1 MNPASQPG
9 LKPGLT
15 PGFLAVVRREC
26 AWLFH
31 DRVALLLIFGV
42 PLFAFV
48 VLTAVFS
55 HPVIRHLGVSVVD
68 EDRSDASRAL
78 VEYVAA
84 SPSLQIVGR
93 SGTLSSAVQDIRSGK
108 AISAIYVPSNF
119 ERDLK
124 AGRRPQV
131 VGFYNQ
137 QFLTAAG
144 IASSG
149 LSDTLSAAAA
159 VAAPAKH
166 AAPAPASIGTL
177 PGETIALVNPQKNY
191 AQFLLRALLPM
202 IIHVVITL
210 AAGYSVGSEFRRRD
224 ARAWLESAGGDP
236 VVALVGKLA
245 PLFGIFVLIMLAEPF
260 FLEGVLE
267 IPFHG
272 DVPLMVAAGSL
283 LIIAHLALGAL
294 LQLVAGDLATGLGF
308 AGLFVSPAFGYAGV
322 GFPTIGMNAF
332 AQVWSAILPLRWYM
346 AILLGQ
352 AARGL
357 PVADSA
363 FPFAA
368 LAGLTLLYGSL
379 ALLRMA
385 SLTRKGRFAT
395 VASPEQ
401 VETSGTP
408 RGVGGA
414 FAAEW
419 RRVLGMRSA
428 FSLLFLAPLVYG
440 IYYPQPYLNQIL
452 RKLPIAV
459 VDNDLSDLSRQIVET
474 LDASGALSVAVRA
487 PTLADARAAIDRRK
501 AFAAVEIPP
510 GAERDMLKGLTVHI
524 PIYADATYL
533 FIFRS
538 TASGVAAA
546 LNTLTS
552 DLVSRGARSDG
563 SLVKAKLASL
573 SPADVLLQPIFNP
586 VGGYASYIV
595 PAAFILILQ
604 QTLLIGAAMLTR
616 TALAQ
621 GGGAFAGVFGRGI
634 AHLTIYLP
642 AVALYLIV
650 LPRFYGFSTLGH
662 LPELFALATVF
673 LLATSFMGQAVGAWF
688 TRPENATLLLLATSL
703 PQFFTMGFAWPREAV
718 PETAQALGRIFPA
731 DFAIDGLVRIN
742 QLGAS
747 IWEVSH
753 DWLGLW
759 CLAPIYFVLAV
770 ISALAVKRRHAH
782 AQG

>member
-1 MNPASQPG
+1 MRLAS
-9 LKPGLT
+9 K
-15 PGFLAVVRREC
+15 PGFLLVAQREC
-26 AWLFH
+26 KWLFH

-48 VLTAVFS
+48 VLTTVFS
-55 HPVIRHLGVSVVD
+55 HPVIRGLGVTIVD

-84 SPSLQIVGR
+84 SPSLKIVDR
-93 SGTLSSAVQDIRSGK
+93 SGTLSTAAQDIRSGK
-108 AISAIYVPSNF
+108 AISAIYIPPDF

-124 AGRRPQV
+124 AERRPQV

-149 LSDTLSAAAA
+149 LNDVLSAAAA
-159 VAAPAKH
+159 VAAPAKR
-166 AAPAPASIGTL
+166 AAPTATSIGTMS
-177 PGETIALVNPQKNY
+177 GETIALVNPQKNY

-224 ARAWLESAGGDP
+224 ARAWLKSAGGDP
-236 VVALVGKLA
+236 IVALVGKLA
-245 PLFGIFVLIMLAEPF
+245 PLFGIFFLIMLAESF
-260 FLEGVLE
+260 FLEGVMQ
-267 IPFHG
+267 IPFRG
-272 DVPLMVAAGSL
+272 DVPLIMAAASL
-283 LIIAHLALGAL
+283 LIVAHLSLGAL
-294 LQLVAGDLATGLGF
+294 LQLLAGDLASGLGL

-322 GFPTIGMNAF
+322 GFPTVGMNAF
-332 AQVWSAILPLRWYM
+332 AQVWSSILPLRWYM
-346 AILLGQ
+346 AVLLGQ

-357 PVADSA
+357 PVSESA
-363 FPFAA
+363 IPFAA
-368 LAGLTLLYGSL
+368 LAGLTLLYAGL
-379 ALLRMA
+379 ALLRMTN
-385 SLTRKGRFAT
+385 LKRKGRFEMPAP
-395 VASPEQ
+395 PEQ
-401 VETSGTP
+401 PEIGGVS

-414 FAAEW
+414 FMAEW
-419 RRVLGMRSA
+419 RRVLGTRSA

-440 IYYPQPYLNQIL
+440 VYYPQPYLNQIL

-459 VDNDLSDLSRQIVET
+459 VDDDLSGLSRQIVET

-487 PTLADARAAIDRRK
+487 RTLAEARTAIDRGK
-501 AFAAVEIPP
+501 ALAAVEIP
-510 GAERDMLKGLTVHI
+510 ADTERDLLKGITAHI

-538 TASGVAAA
+538 TASGIATAIGA
-546 LNTLTS
+546 LTS

-573 SPADVLLQPIFNP
+573 SPSDILLQPIFNP
-586 VGGYASYIV
+586 VGGYASYVV
-595 PAAFILILQ
+595 PAAFVLILQ
-604 QTLLIGAAMLTR
+604 QTLLIGAAMLTGA
-616 TALAQ
+616 ALAN
-621 GGGAFAGVFGRGI
+621 GGGTFAGVFGRGI

-642 AVALYLIV
+642 ALALYLVV

-662 LPELFALATVF
+662 LPQLFALATVF
-673 LLATSFMGQAVGAWF
+673 LLATSFLGQAIGAWF

-703 PQFFTMGFAWPREAV
+703 PQFFTAGFAWPREAI
-718 PETAQALGRIFPA
+718 PGAAIALGRLFPA
-731 DFAIDGLVRIN
+731 DHAIDGLVRIN

-747 IWEVSH
+747 IWEVER

-759 CLAPIYFVLAV
+759 CLALAYFALAV
-770 ISALAVKRRHAH
+770 ISAFAAKRGRAH
-782 AQG
+782 ARG

>member
-1 MNPASQPG
+1 MRLAS
-9 LKPGLT
+9 K
-15 PGFLAVVRREC
+15 PGFLLVVRREC
-26 AWLFH
+26 KWLFH

-42 PLFAFV
+42 PVFAFV
-48 VLTAVFS
+48 VLTTVFS
-55 HPVIRHLGVSVVD
+55 HPVIRGLGVTIVD

-84 SPSLQIVGR
+84 SPSLKIVDR
-93 SGTLSSAVQDIRSGK
+93 SGTLSTAAQDIRSGK
-108 AISAIYVPSNF
+108 AISAIYIPPDF

-124 AGRRPQV
+124 AERRPQL

-149 LSDTLSAAAA
+149 LNDVLSAAAA
-159 VAAPAKH
+159 VAAPAKR
-166 AAPAPASIGTL
+166 AAPGATFIGTIA
-177 PGETIALVNPQKNY
+177 GETIALVNPQKNY

-236 VVALVGKLA
+236 LVALVGKLA
-245 PLFGIFVLIMLAEPF
+245 PLFGIFFLIMLAESF
-260 FLEGVLE
+260 FLEGVMQ
-267 IPFHG
+267 IPFRG
-272 DVPLMVAAGSL
+272 DVPLIMAAGSL
-283 LIIAHLALGAL
+283 LLVAHLSLGAL
-294 LQLVAGDLATGLGF
+294 LQLLAGDLASGLGL

-322 GFPTIGMNAF
+322 GFPTVGMNAF
-332 AQVWSAILPLRWYM
+332 AQVWSSILPLRWYM
-346 AILLGQ
+346 AVLLGQ

-357 PVADSA
+357 PVAESA
-363 FPFAA
+363 VPFAA
-368 LAGLTLLYGSL
+368 LAGLTLLYAGL
-379 ALLRMA
+379 ALVCMT
-385 SLTRKGRFAT
+385 SLKRKGRFETA
-395 VASPEQ
+395 APPDPPEIGG
-401 VETSGTP
+401 VS

-414 FAAEW
+414 FTAEW

-440 IYYPQPYLNQIL
+440 VYYPQPYLNQIL
-452 RKLPIAV
+452 RKLPISV
-459 VDNDLSDLSRQIVET
+459 VDDDLSGLSRQIVET

-487 PTLADARAAIDRRK
+487 RTLAEARTAIDHGK
-501 AFAAVEIPP
+501 ALAAVEIP
-510 GAERDMLKGLTVHI
+510 ADTERDVLKGVTAHI

-538 TASGVAAA
+538 TASGIATAIGA
-546 LNTLTS
+546 LTS

-573 SPADVLLQPIFNP
+573 SPADILLQPIFNP
-586 VGGYASYIV
+586 VGGYASYVV
-595 PAAFILILQ
+595 PAAFVLILQ
-604 QTLLIGAAMLTR
+604 QTLLIGAAMLTG
-616 TALAQ
+616 TALAK
-621 GGGAFAGVFGRGI
+621 GGGTFAAVFGRGI

-642 AVALYLIV
+642 ALLLYLVV

-662 LPELFALATVF
+662 LPQLFALATVF
-673 LLATSFMGQAVGAWF
+673 LLATSFLGQAVGAWF

-703 PQFFTMGFAWPREAV
+703 PQFFTAGFAWPREAI
-718 PETAQALGRIFPA
+718 PDAAIALGRLFPA
-731 DFAIDGLVRIN
+731 DYAIDGLVRIN

-747 IWEVSH
+747 IWEVAH

-759 CLAPIYFVLAV
+759 FLALAYFALAV
-770 ISALAVKRRHAH
+770 ISAFAAKRGPAH
-782 AQG
+782 ARV

>member
-1 MNPASQPG
+1 MRPAS
-9 LKPGLT
+9 KPGFWLV
-15 PGFLAVVRREC
+15 ARREC
-26 AWLFH
+26 QWLFH
-31 DRVALLLIFGV
+31 DRVALLLNFGV
-42 PLFAFV
+42 PLFAFA
-48 VLTAVFS
+48 VLTTVFS
-55 HPVIRHLGVSVVD
+55 HPVIRGLGVTIVD
-68 EDRSDASRAL
+68 DDRSDASRTL

-84 SPSLQIVGR
+84 SPSLKIVDR
-93 SGTLSSAVQDIRSGK
+93 SGTLSTAARDIRSGK
-108 AISAIYVPSNF
+108 AISAIYIPPDF

-124 AGRRPQV
+124 ADRRPQV

-149 LSDTLSAAAA
+149 LSDALSAAAA
-159 VAAPAKH
+159 AAAPSRR
-166 AAPAPASIGTL
+166 AAPAPASVGTL
-177 PGETIALVNPQKNY
+177 TGETIALVNPQKNY

-224 ARAWLESAGGDP
+224 ARAWLEAAGGDP

-245 PLFGIFVLIMLAEPF
+245 PLFGIFFLIMLVEPL
-260 FLEGVLE
+260 FLEGVLQ
-267 IPFHG
+267 IPFKG
-272 DVPLMVAAGSL
+272 DVPLTVAAGSL
-283 LIIAHLALGAL
+283 LIVAHLSLGAL
-294 LQLVAGDLATGLGF
+294 LQLLAGDLASGLGL

-346 AILLGQ
+346 AVLLGQ

-357 PVADSA
+357 PLSESA
-363 FPFAA
+363 VPFAA
-368 LAGLTLLYGSL
+368 LAGLAVVYAGL
-379 ALLRMA
+379 ALLRMT
-385 SLTRKGRFAT
+385 SLQRKGRFEMAGPSDQPET
-395 VASPEQ
+395 GGASP
-401 VETSGTP
+401 GI
-408 RGVGGA
+408 GGA
-414 FAAEW
+414 FKAEW
-419 RRVLGMRSA
+419 RRVLGTRSA

-440 IYYPQPYLNQIL
+440 VYYPQPYLNQIL

-474 LDASGALSVAVRA
+474 LDASGALSVVVRSR
-487 PTLADARAAIDRRK
+487 TLAEARTAIDRGK
-501 AFAAVEIPP
+501 AFAAVEIP
-510 GAERDMLKGLTVHI
+510 ADTERDVLKGITAHI

-533 FIFRS
+533 FMFRS
-538 TASGVAAA
+538 TASGVATAVGA
-546 LNTLTS
+546 LTS
-552 DLVSRGARSDG
+552 ELISRGARSDG

-595 PAAFILILQ
+595 PAAFVLILQ

-616 TALAQ
+616 TALAS
-621 GGGAFAGVFGRGI
+621 GGGAFAGVFGRGV

-650 LPRFYGFSTLGH
+650 LPRIYGFSTLGH
-662 LPELFALATVF
+662 LPQLFALATVF
-673 LLATSFMGQAVGAWF
+673 LLATSFMGQAIGAWF

-703 PQFFTMGFAWPREAV
+703 PQFFTAGFAWPREAI
-718 PETAQALGRIFPA
+718 PDAAIALGRIFPA

-747 IWEVSH
+747 IWEVAH

-759 CLAPIYFVLAV
+759 CLALAYFALAV
-770 ISALAVKRRHAH
+770 ISALAARKGQRH

>member
-1 MNPASQPG
+1 MRPAPQPG
-9 LKPGLT
+9 LL
-15 PGFLAVVRREC
+15 LVARREC
-26 AWLFH
+26 QWLFH

-48 VLTAVFS
+48 ILTTVFS
-55 HPVIRHLGVSVVD
+55 NPVIRGLGVTVVD
-68 EDRSDASRAL
+68 EDRSDASRTL

-84 SPSLQIVGR
+84 SPSLHIVDR
-93 SGTLSSAVQDIRSGK
+93 SGTLSTAAQDIRSGK
-108 AISAIYVPSNF
+108 AISAVYIPLDF

-124 AGRRPQV
+124 ASRRPQV

-159 VAAPAKH
+159 VAAPAKR

-177 PGETIALVNPQKNY
+177 TGETIALVNPQKNY

-236 VVALVGKLA
+236 MVALVGKLA
-245 PLFGIFVLIMLAEPF
+245 PLFGIFFLMMLAEAL
-260 FLEGVLE
+260 FLEGVLQ
-267 IPFHG
+267 IPFRG
-272 DVPLMVAAGSL
+272 DLPLLVIAASL
-283 LIIAHLALGAL
+283 LIVAHLSLGAF
-294 LQLVAGDLATGLGF
+294 LQLLAGDLATGLGLT
-308 AGLFVSPAFGYAGV
+308 GLFVSPAFGYAGV
-322 GFPTIGMNAF
+322 GFPTVGMNAF

-346 AILLGQ
+346 AVLLGQ

-357 PVADSA
+357 PVSDSA
-363 FPFAA
+363 GPFAA
-368 LAGLTLLYGSL
+368 LAGLAVFFGSL
-379 ALLRMA
+379 ALLRMV
-385 SLTRKGRFAT
+385 SLKRKGWFE
-395 VASPEQ
+395 VARPPAQPDIDRPS
-401 VETSGTP
+401 

-414 FAAEW
+414 FKAEW
-419 RRVLGMRSA
+419 QRVLGTRSA
-428 FSLLFLAPLVYG
+428 FGLLVLAPLVYG

-459 VDNDLSDLSRQIVET
+459 VDNDLSDISRQIVET
-474 LDASGALSVAVRA
+474 LDASGALSVTVRA
-487 PTLADARAAIDRRK
+487 RTLAEARTAIDRGK

-510 GAERDMLKGLTVHI
+510 DTERDVLKGITAHI

-538 TASGVAAA
+538 TASGVATA
-546 LNTLTS
+546 LGALTS

-586 VGGYASYIV
+586 VGGYASYVV
-595 PAAFILILQ
+595 PAAFLLILQ
-604 QTLLIGAAMLTR
+604 QTLLIGAAMLTGS
-616 TALAQ
+616 ALTST
-621 GGGAFAGVFGRGI
+621 GGAFVGVLGRGI

-642 AVALYLIV
+642 ALALYVIV
-650 LPRFYGFSTLGH
+650 LPRIYGFSTLGH
-662 LPELFALATVF
+662 LPQLFALATVF
-673 LLATSFMGQAVGAWF
+673 LLATSFMGQAIGAWF

-703 PQFFTMGFAWPREAV
+703 PQFFTAGFAWPREAI
-718 PETAQALGRIFPA
+718 PDTAKALGRLFPA
-731 DFAIDGLVRIN
+731 DSAIDGLVRIN

-747 IWEVSH
+747 IWEVGH

-759 CLAPIYFVLAV
+759 CLTLAYFVLAV
-770 ISALAVKRRHAH
+770 ISAVAVKKGQANAR
-782 AQG
+782 G

>member
-1 MNPASQPG
+1 MRPAS
-9 LKPGLT
+9 K
-15 PGFLAVVRREC
+15 PGFLLVVRREC
-26 AWLFH
+26 HWLFH

-48 VLTAVFS
+48 VLTTVFS
-55 HPVIRHLGVSVVD
+55 HPVIRGLGVTIVD
-68 EDRSDASRAL
+68 EDRSDTSRAL

-84 SPSLQIVGR
+84 SPSLHIVDR
-93 SGTLSSAVQDIRSGK
+93 SGTLSTAVQDIRSGK
-108 AISAIYVPSNF
+108 AISAIYVPPDF

-124 AGRRPQV
+124 AQRRPQV

-149 LSDTLSAAAA
+149 LSDVLSAAAA
-159 VAAPAKH
+159 VAAPANH
-166 AAPAPASIGTL
+166 AAPTPASIGTL
-177 PGETIALVNPQKNY
+177 TGETIALVNPQKNY
-191 AQFLLRALLPM
+191 AQFLLRALMPM

-236 VVALVGKLA
+236 VVALVGKLV
-245 PLFGIFVLIMLAEPF
+245 PLFGIFFLIMLAEAL
-260 FLEGVLE
+260 FLEGVLQ
-267 IPFHG
+267 IPFRG

-283 LIIAHLALGAL
+283 LIVAHLSLGAL
-294 LQLVAGDLATGLGF
+294 LQLLAGDLATGLGL

-346 AILLGQ
+346 SVLLGQ

-357 PVADSA
+357 PVSESA
-363 FPFAA
+363 VPFAA
-368 LAGLTLLYGSL
+368 LAGLTVLYAGL

-385 SLTRKGRFAT
+385 SLKRNGWFETARP
-395 VASPEQ
+395 SEQPEIG
-401 VETSGTP
+401 EAP

-414 FAAEW
+414 FKAEW
-419 RRVLGMRSA
+419 RRVLGTRSA

-474 LDASGALSVAVRA
+474 LDASGALSVTVRA
-487 PTLADARAAIDRRK
+487 RTLAEARTAIDRGK
-501 AFAAVEIPP
+501 AFAVVEIPP
-510 GAERDMLKGLTVHI
+510 DTERDVLKGINAHI

-533 FIFRS
+533 FVFRS
-538 TASGVAAA
+538 TASGVATAVQA
-546 LNTLTS
+546 LTS
-552 DLVSRGARSDG
+552 ELVSRGARSDG

-573 SPADVLLQPIFNP
+573 SPADILLQPIFNP

-595 PAAFILILQ
+595 PAAFMLILQ
-604 QTLLIGAAMLTR
+604 QTLLIGAAMLTGA
-616 TALAQ
+616 ALAK
-621 GGGAFAGVFGRGI
+621 GGGAFAGVLGRGI

-642 AVALYLIV
+642 AVTLYLIV
-650 LPRFYGFSTLGH
+650 LPRIYGFSTLGH
-662 LPELFALATVF
+662 LPQLFALATVF
-673 LLATSFMGQAVGAWF
+673 LLATSFMGQAIGAWF

-703 PQFFTMGFAWPREAV
+703 PQFFTAGFAWPREAI
-718 PETAQALGRIFPA
+718 PDAAIALGRIFPA

-747 IWEVSH
+747 IWEVVH

-759 CLAPIYFVLAV
+759 CLALAYFTLAV
-770 ISALAVKRRHAH
+770 ISALAVKRGQRH